1 MEPGEQCFSVLNLGD
16 DGLCVCSNKM
26 RGADGNSAHL
36 EAVAREGVGQTSGVE
51 GKFAVGAVN
60 DGAGGAVKV
69 GHFCSILISSVVSSC
84 SS

>member
-60 DGAGGAVKV
+60 DGFWSVDVKV
-69 GHFCSILISSVVSSC
+69 VAQEGAGEIG
-84 SS
+84 